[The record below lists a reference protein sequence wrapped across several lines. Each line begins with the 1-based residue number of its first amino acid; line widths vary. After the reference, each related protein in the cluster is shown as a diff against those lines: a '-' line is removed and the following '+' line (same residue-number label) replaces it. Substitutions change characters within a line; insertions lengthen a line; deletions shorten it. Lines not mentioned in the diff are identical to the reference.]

1 MAKWARLEGHFL
13 QQIREVSQLGPLCYF
28 VGGKMAPLNG
38 DEQNPEIIIFVD
50 LVVLLCKGLQN
61 VIVYQHEI
69 QKLYG
74 TSFSL
79 FCSSPV
85 TFDWILK
92 KRRKIMLIRL
102 KKKCWSDAKTS
113 SKHSACTNIWR
124 NHSQKLS
131 SAWWRRNDVSS
142 VCFLNRP
149 ANIKKR
155 SNSYENTQSMAWIRF
170 RLL

>member
-1 MAKWARLEGHFL
+1 
-13 QQIREVSQLGPLCYF
+13 
-28 VGGKMAPLNG
+28 MAPLNG

-102 KKKCWSDAKTS
+102 KKNVDQM
-113 SKHSACTNIWR
+113 
-124 NHSQKLS
+124 QKL
-131 SAWWRRNDVSS
+131 
-142 VCFLNRP
+142 P
-149 ANIKKR
+149 QNIQHAPTSGETILR
-155 SNSYENTQSMAWIRF
+155 SCPLHDGEETTCLQYAS
-170 RLL
+170 